1 MDLKIKDKHKF
12 IDLATYG
19 SQARTE
25 VRPDVYIGSERSTP
39 FKEGDLLDANATYSL
54 MQEAIGNNLNIK
66 WFETNEE
73 FKIELYA
80 GNIGENDICFI
91 KDIAAI
97 YKNGDAIGWLDK
109 SQLQSIEAEYKKAQA
124 LIQDFNSSL
133 EQDKTRMRDAYKE
146 VTSTAN
152 HINNELAK
160 LDFDTEFARLKEI
173 EEDLKDELHNIQYA
187 VQEVDVIPTDTEP
200 REDSQAFLRSGAIYK
215 ALAGKINGDYTEE
228 EYLEQIQSTES
239 WEKDVLY
246 VMTEE

>member
-109 SQLQSIEAEYKKAQA
+109 SQLESVEAAYQQIQQS
-124 LIQDFNSSL
+124 LISAS
-133 EQDKTRMRDAYKE
+133 M
-146 VTSTAN
+146 
-152 HINNELAK
+152 INNDYNEAQY
-160 LDFDTEFARLKEI
+160 EA
-173 EEDLKDELHNIQYA
+173 IQ
-187 VQEVDVIPTDTEP
+187 E
-200 REDSQAFLRSGAIYK
+200 
-215 ALAGKINGDYTEE
+215 AGTYERN
-228 EYLEQIQSTES
+228 
-239 WEKDVLY
+239 VLY
-246 VMTEE
+246 LINEE